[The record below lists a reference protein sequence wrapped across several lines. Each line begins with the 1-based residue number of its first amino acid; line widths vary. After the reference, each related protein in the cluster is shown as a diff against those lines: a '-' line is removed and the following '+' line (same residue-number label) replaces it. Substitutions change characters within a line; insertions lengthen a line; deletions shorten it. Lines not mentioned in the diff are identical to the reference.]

1 MTTQI
6 EKTSVACGIEDF
18 LRHCR
23 FERKLDKKTIAAYNT
38 DLLQFIKIGA
48 IDSEGEIE
56 QITREKI
63 KVWLESMESYKFRTI
78 KRKLASTRAF
88 LRYLETEH
96 DDFNNPIR
104 KMQIKLKE
112 PVRLP
117 VVMTKDE
124 VKKIL
129 TQLEEESSSKPNSRQ
144 ANFMAV
150 RNRAVVELLFATG
163 MRIGELCNLRHND
176 VDLEH
181 RIVHILG
188 KGNRERVVDICL
200 PVTLNALHEWVAVR
214 PSLHNTPGE
223 YFFINRLGDGLSPQT
238 VRSLIHSLADEC
250 GISKHV
256 TPHTFRHTFATLLL
270 EEDVDI
276 ANIKQIL
283 GHSSI
288 ATTQIYLHVNPVRQ
302 REILTHRHPRSKM
315 I

>member
-6 EKTSVACGIEDF
+6 EKTSVACGIKGF

-23 FERKLDKKTIAAYNT
+23 FERKLDKKTIAAYET

-48 IDSEGEIE
+48 IDSEWEIE

-104 KMQIKLKE
+104 KMRIKLKE

-129 TQLEEESSSKPNSRQ
+129 TQLEEKSSSKPKSRQ
-144 ANFMAV
+144 ANFIAV

-188 KGNRERVVDICL
+188 KGNRERVVDVCL
-200 PVTLNALHEWVAVR
+200 PVTLKALHEWVAVR
-214 PSLHNTPGE
+214 PSSRNTPEE
-223 YFFINRLGDGLSPQT
+223 YFFINRLGDGLSTQT

-250 GISKHV
+250 DISKHV

-302 REILTHRHPRSKM
+302 REILTHRHPRLRIS
-315 I
+315 

>member
-6 EKTSVACGIEDF
+6 EKTSVACGIKGF

-23 FERKLDKKTIAAYNT
+23 FERKLDKKTIAAYET

-48 IDSEGEIE
+48 IDSEWEIE

-104 KMQIKLKE
+104 KMCIKLKE

-129 TQLEEESSSKPNSRQ
+129 TQLEEKSSSKPKSRQ
-144 ANFMAV
+144 ANFIAV

-188 KGNRERVVDICL
+188 KGNRERVVDVCL
-200 PVTLNALHEWVAVR
+200 PVILKALHEWVAVR
-214 PSLHNTPGE
+214 PTSHDTLGDF
-223 YFFINRLGDGLSPQT
+223 FFINRLGAGLSPQT